1 MLDDLRNNNQESQN
15 QVDPFPQA
23 EEIYTSKVKPKSEAR
38 FLGMTAAQRFVIV
51 MLLFV
56 LTCALGSFGLILTGK
71 VVLPIF

>member
-1 MLDDLRNNNQESQN
+1 MLDDLRNNNQESQD

-23 EEIYTSKVKPKSEAR
+23 EEIYNSKVSEKSGGN

-56 LTCALGSFGLILTGK
+56 LTCVLGSFGLVLTEK

>member
-1 MLDDLRNNNQESQN
+1 MLDDLRTDNQESQD

-23 EEIYTSKVKPKSEAR
+23 EEIYTSKVTPKAESK

-56 LTCALGSFGLILTGK
+56 LTCVLGSFGLILTEK